1 MRMTLTSAAILSAL
15 AFPPL
20 IEAAPTAPVRQGP
33 KAIDPAENG
42 IGRWIPDVEFISV
55 KGKRGRLSDF
65 KSGKALVVAFTGASC
80 PVSKRFAPTLAALE
94 KDPECASRRRP
105 GQVLRRRSHDPDVV
119 VARAA
124 AAAATV
130 LHVIVGRERPGFGRV
145 RCQQA
150 GRGGAAHDRRFVKVR
165 RVGGVGDR
173 TRLDCKPDRDCE
185 DEDSHR

>member
-1 MRMTLTSAAILSAL
+1 MPGCNRIARGKHAPRKVTMRMTLTSAAILSAL

-94 KDPECASRRRP
+94 KAYAKLGVSFLFVE
-105 GQVLRRRSHDPDVV
+105 VLGLQIVMTCWFILKRLFGGIPVV
-119 VARAA
+119 VMHCFISP
-124 AAAATV
+124 
-130 LHVIVGRERPGFGRV
+130 LLVG
-145 RCQQA
+145 
-150 GRGGAAHDRRFVKVR
+150 K
-165 RVGGVGDR
+165 
-173 TRLDCKPDRDCE
+173 
-185 DEDSHR
+185 